1 MKQKYLKNQE
11 EQKKKDFPQEFN
23 AIKEK
28 KIEEATTK
36 IVNIKILTGC
46 GCGGSYDKYHVE
58 VPIDS
63 KVQNGQYFRDIEDW
77 MENIEEG
84 WVW

>member
-11 EQKKKDFPQEFN
+11 EQKKKDFSQEFN
-23 AIKEK
+23 AIREK

-36 IVNIKILTGC
+36 IVNIKIRTGC

-58 VPIDS
+58 VPVDS
-63 KVQNGQYFRDIEDW
+63 KVQNGQYFSDIEDW

-84 WVW
+84 WVY

>member
-11 EQKKKDFPQEFN
+11 EQKKKDFSQEFN
-23 AIKEK
+23 TIREK

-36 IVNIKILTGC
+36 IVNIKIDTGC

-63 KVQNGQYFRDIEDW
+63 EVYDGQYFGDIEDW
-77 MENIEEG
+77 MENIEDG
-84 WVW
+84 WV

>member
-1 MKQKYLKNQE
+1 MKQNHLKRQE
-11 EQKKKDFPQEFN
+11 EQKKKDLFREFN

-28 KIEEATTK
+28 EIEKATTK
-36 IVNIKILTGC
+36 IVNIKIRTGC

-63 KVQNGQYFRDIEDW
+63 EVYNGEYFDDIEDW
-77 MENIEEG
+77 MENIEDG
-84 WVW
+84 WV

>member
-11 EQKKKDFPQEFN
+11 EQKKKDFSKEFN

-36 IVNIKILTGC
+36 IVNIKIHTG
-46 GCGGSYDKYHVE
+46 SIFVLY
-58 VPIDS
+58 I
-63 KVQNGQYFRDIEDW
+63 FF
-77 MENIEEG
+77 
-84 WVW
+84 

>member
-11 EQKKKDFPQEFN
+11 EQKKKDFSQEFN
-23 AIKEK
+23 AIREK

-36 IVNIKILTGC
+36 IVNIKIFTGC

-63 KVQNGQYFRDIEDW
+63 KVQNGEYFDDIEDW

-84 WVW
+84 WV

>member
-11 EQKKKDFPQEFN
+11 EQKKKDLSQEFN

-28 KIEEATTK
+28 EIEKADTR
-36 IVNIKILTGC
+36 IVNIKIRTGC
-46 GCGGSYDKYHVE
+46 GCGWSYDKYHVE

-63 KVQNGQYFRDIEDW
+63 NIQSGQYFDDIKDW

-84 WVW
+84 WV

>member
-11 EQKKKDFPQEFN
+11 EQKKKDLSQEFN

-28 KIEEATTK
+28 EIEKANTR
-36 IVNIKILTGC
+36 IVNIKIRTGC

-63 KVQNGQYFRDIEDW
+63 KIYDGQYFSDIEDW

>member
-1 MKQKYLKNQE
+1 MKQNHLKRQE
-11 EQKKKDFPQEFN
+11 EQKKKDLFQEFN

-28 KIEEATTK
+28 EIEKVTTR
-36 IVNIKILTGC
+36 IVNIKIRTGC
-46 GCGGSYDKYHVE
+46 GCSGSYDKYHVE

-63 KVQNGQYFRDIEDW
+63 YVSNGDYFDDIEDW

-84 WVW
+84 WV

>member
-11 EQKKKDFPQEFN
+11 EQKKKDFSQEFN
-23 AIKEK
+23 AIREK

-36 IVNIKILTGC
+36 IVNIKIRTGC

-63 KVQNGQYFRDIEDW
+63 KVYNGEYFGDIENKKK
-77 MENIEEG
+77 NIEEG
-84 WVW
+84 WV

>member
-11 EQKKKDFPQEFN
+11 EQKKNDLSQEFN
-23 AIKEK
+23 AIREK

-36 IVNIKILTGC
+36 IVNIKIHTGC

-63 KVQNGQYFRDIEDW
+63 KVSNGQYFSDIEDW
-77 MENIEEG
+77 MDNIEEG
-84 WVW
+84 WVY

>member
-1 MKQKYLKNQE
+1 MKQNHLKRQE
-11 EQKKKDFPQEFN
+11 EQKKKDLFQEFN

-28 KIEEATTK
+28 EIEKADTR
-36 IVNIKILTGC
+36 IVNIKIRTGC

-58 VPIDS
+58 VPIDYYIS
-63 KVQNGQYFRDIEDW
+63 NGDYFDDIEDW

-84 WVW
+84 WV

>member
-11 EQKKKDFPQEFN
+11 EQKKKDFSQEFN

-36 IVNIKILTGC
+36 IVNIKIHTGC

-63 KVQNGQYFRDIEDW
+63 EIYNGEYFDDIEDW
-77 MENIEEG
+77 MENIEDG
-84 WVW
+84 WV

>member
-1 MKQKYLKNQE
+1 MKQTHLKHQK
-11 EQKKKDFPQEFN
+11 EQKKKDLFQEFN
-23 AIKEK
+23 SIKEK
-28 KIEEATTK
+28 EIEKATTK

-63 KVQNGQYFRDIEDW
+63 DVSNGDYFNDIEDW

-84 WVW
+84 WV

>member
-1 MKQKYLKNQE
+1 MKQNHLKRQE
-11 EQKKKDFPQEFN
+11 EQKKKDFFQEFN

-28 KIEEATTK
+28 EIEKATTR
-36 IVNIKILTGC
+36 IVNIKIRTGC

-63 KVQNGQYFRDIEDW
+63 YVSNGDYFDDIEDW

-84 WVW
+84 WV